1 MKIKKV
7 VITPVQLKLSE
18 PYTIAYE
25 TIDHAVNVFL
35 RIETASGLVGY
46 GCAAP
51 DLAVTG
57 ETGDSVEH
65 TLKEPV
71 REILLGQDALRIS
84 RILEECKKKIP
95 AQPSALAAIDM
106 ALYDLLGKKAGLPVW
121 KILGGY
127 RESMITS
134 VTIGILPVTETIEKA
149 QQFVQQGFKS
159 LKIKGGK
166 NVDSD
171 IERIIKVREAIGPRI
186 ELRFDA
192 NQGYSVEESQKF
204 VHETK
209 AARLELIEQ
218 PTPKG
223 QPDML
228 GRVTQSVALPVMAD
242 ESLMSLRDAFRLAR
256 NELVDMVNVKLMK
269 VGGIIEAL
277 HINSVARAAGLEV
290 MIGCMDESA
299 YAIAAGL
306 HYALARSNVC
316 YADLDGHLDLIDDP
330 ASGAVSIRKG
340 YIYPNDKAGIGFE
353 PQLD

>member
-1 MKIKKV
+1 MKIKHV
-7 VITPVQLKLSE
+7 AVIPVQLKLTE

-35 RIETASGLVGY
+35 RLETASGLIGY

-57 ETGDSVEH
+57 ETGESVQQDLEG
-65 TLKEPV
+65 PA
-71 REILLGQDALRIS
+71 REILMGRDALRIS
-84 RILEECKKKIP
+84 RILEDCTKNLS
-95 AQPSALAAIDM
+95 AHPSTLAAIDM
-106 ALYDLLGKKAGLPVW
+106 ALHDLLGKKAGLPIW

-127 RESMITS
+127 RRSIITS
-134 VTIGILPVTETIEKA
+134 VTIGILPLVGTIEKA
-149 QQFVQQGFKS
+149 QQFVHQGFKS
-159 LKIKGGK
+159 IKIKGGK
-166 NVDSD
+166 DVESD
-171 IERIIKVREAIGPRI
+171 IEKVRRVREIVGPRI

-192 NQGYSVEESQKF
+192 NQGYTVEESQKF
-204 VHETK
+204 VNGVT
-209 AARLELIEQ
+209 AAHLELIEQ

-228 GRVTQSVALPVMAD
+228 GRVTQSVTLPVMAD

-256 NELVDMVNVKLMK
+256 KDLVDMVNVKLMK
-269 VGGIIEAL
+269 VGGLIEAM
-277 HINSVARAAGLEV
+277 HINSVARSAGLEV

-330 ASGAVSIRKG
+330 AAGAVFIKKG
-340 YIYPNDKAGIGFE
+340 YIFPNDQPGIGFQPE
-353 PQLD
+353 LD